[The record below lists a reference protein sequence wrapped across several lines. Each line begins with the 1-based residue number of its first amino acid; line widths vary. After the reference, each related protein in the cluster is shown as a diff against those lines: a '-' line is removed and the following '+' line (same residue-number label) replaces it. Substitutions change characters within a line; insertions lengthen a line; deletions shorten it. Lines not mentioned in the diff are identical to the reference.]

1 MARTAGGWTV
11 DANSVSPA
19 SALSGPDAPGG
30 SERLTHSSIGAAV
43 SGASKI
49 LYSGTLTPNIVVSDG
64 VTPKLKTSSTITE
77 D

>member
-11 DANSVSPA
+11 TNNSVSPA
-19 SALSGPDAPGG
+19 SELSWPAATGG
-30 SERLTHSSIGAAV
+30 SETLTHFSIGVVV

-49 LYSGTLTPNIVVSDG
+49 LYSGTITPEIVVADG
-64 VTPKLKTSSTITE
+64 VTPKLKTTTTITE